1 MFIVCTT
8 CVAVDAAATAA
19 TVVVVVVVVTT
30 IVANAD
36 VAGSEARSHSRQS
49 DESFLIK
56 TDSLFFHRK
65 YMIQDHSTITA
76 RIFIATYI
84 VDVLCS
90 EIEEKKS
97 KTIKIFHS

>member
-1 MFIVCTT
+1 MFVVCTT
-8 CVAVDAAATAA
+8 SVAVDAAAAAATAA
-19 TVVVVVVVVTT
+19 IVIVVTT
-30 IVANAD
+30 TVANAD
-36 VAGSEARSHSRQS
+36 AAGSEARSHSRQS

-90 EIEEKKS
+90 RKRKK
-97 KTIKIFHS
+97 K